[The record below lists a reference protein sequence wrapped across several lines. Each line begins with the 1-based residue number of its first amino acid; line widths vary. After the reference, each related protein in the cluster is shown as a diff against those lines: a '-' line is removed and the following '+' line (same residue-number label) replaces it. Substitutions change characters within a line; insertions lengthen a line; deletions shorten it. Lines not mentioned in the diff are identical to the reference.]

1 MQDQPREDRT
11 DPRIPPP
18 LGIVR
23 QPTQHDPRLD
33 SKILSAVGRIAPGT
47 ELRAAIDDIIRS
59 SEGALIVIG
68 EPNELAFLLS
78 GGIKLDVPFTP
89 QLLYELTKMDG
100 AVLVNSAVTKLS
112 HANVQLMP
120 DPTIP
125 SAETGTRHRT
135 AERVA
140 RQTDALVISIS
151 QQRETVTVFVGQSR
165 YQLETIADVLAK
177 TNQAL
182 STLETYRARLE
193 QVVTRLTALEFQNA
207 VMLDDVLVTLQR
219 AELTTRMAEEIE
231 RACVELGE
239 EGRLIRMQ
247 LEELVADVPD
257 EKAALVYDYHA
268 EGRPR
273 THGRG
278 ARRAGGASV
287 QPATRVRAPGGARV
301 SGVDQLHGLLG
312 HPARVPR
319 AVAHP
324 APSGRRRQTR
334 GREPR
339 RARRGCQ
346 RLSAGAG
353 SGGRCRRRS
362 GPGDPG
368 RAQATPR
375 AQSGRSVLAVVAL
388 SRDFLE
394 KVAVSSSF
402 SYTGAVQPAV
412 FSSPASLRKRQY
424 TRGGSGCTESATRW
438 CIRTTVRERSSRR
451 RRAKCWVRSAST

>member
-1 MQDQPREDRT
+1 MQSEPREDRA

-33 SKILSAVGRIAPGT
+33 SKILSAVSRIAPGT
-47 ELRAAIDDIIRS
+47 ELRSAIDDIIRS

-68 EPNELAFLLS
+68 EPSELAFLFS
-78 GGIKLDVPFTP
+78 GGIKLDVPFTH

-100 AVLVNSAVTKLS
+100 AIIVNSPVTKLS

-140 RQTDALVISIS
+140 KQTDALVISIS
-151 QQRETVTVFVGQSR
+151 QQRETVTVFVGHSR
-165 YQLETIADVLAK
+165 YQLEPIADVLAK

-182 STLETYRARLE
+182 GTLETYRSRLE

-247 LEELVADVPD
+247 LEELVADVPH

-268 EGRPR
+268 EGGPERTGEGLDALAALPYNQLLEFELLAVLGFPASTNPLDYSVAPR
-273 THGRG
+273 GYRVLSHIPRLPDGVVKRVV
-278 ARRAGGASV
+278 ASLEGLEGV
-287 QPATRVRAPGGARV
+287 VSASQRELEAVEGVGTVRAREIREGLRRLQEHNL
-301 SGVDQLHGLLG
+301 VDRHLQL
-312 HPARVPR
+312 
-319 AVAHP
+319 
-324 APSGRRRQTR
+324 
-334 GREPR
+334 
-339 RARRGCQ
+339 
-346 RLSAGAG
+346 
-353 SGGRCRRRS
+353 
-362 GPGDPG
+362 
-368 RAQATPR
+368 
-375 AQSGRSVLAVVAL
+375 
-388 SRDFLE
+388 
-394 KVAVSSSF
+394 
-402 SYTGAVQPAV
+402 
-412 FSSPASLRKRQY
+412 
-424 TRGGSGCTESATRW
+424 
-438 CIRTTVRERSSRR
+438 
-451 RRAKCWVRSAST
+451 